1 MKHIRYILL
10 SITLVAGG
18 LAYGP
23 ASAALPAA
31 LPSFAADLDEGKIDR
46 VDMKT
51 GEIIIDDSYFVLPL
65 SVRVYTLNGAPA
77 SASSLRKGMTIG
89 YGTASDASGQSAVA
103 KIVILSGN

>member
-23 ASAALPAA
+23 ASAALP
-31 LPSFAADLDEGKIDR
+31 SFAADLDEGQIDR
-46 VDMKT
+46 LDTKT
-51 GEIIIDDSYFVLPL
+51 GEIVIDDSYFVLPL
-65 SVRVYTLNGAPA
+65 SVRVYTLNGAPT
-77 SASSLRKGMTIG
+77 SARSLKKGMTIG
-89 YGTASDASGQSAVA
+89 YGTAQDASGQSAVA